1 MQSEHEMSFSSSTPN
16 FSSSVFQAQEAK
28 FVPCTS
34 ANSSFQLPE
43 NSAGT
48 ISSAVLVNTAFRY
61 HTCCSRYGKHELSVV
76 FTMSILLGSSINK
89 WETFSSKNQNIVILR
104 WQSCFCESNLV
115 TCINRRNGFHEPFS
129 QEACVQGMPG
139 TQHLLG
145 NQNFGNVLQPDLSS
159 SRELQKRC
167 RVLSP

>member
-1 MQSEHEMSFSSSTPN
+1 MYFSKFLFPAAREQCWDHFQCSPSEYCL
-16 FSSSVFQAQEAK
+16 Q
-28 FVPCTS
+28 
-34 ANSSFQLPE
+34 
-43 NSAGT
+43 
-48 ISSAVLVNTAFRY
+48 I

-115 TCINRRNGFHEPFS
+115 TCINWRNGFHEPFS

-145 NQNFGNVLQPDLSS
+145 NQDFKNVLQPDLPSTH
-159 SRELQKRC
+159 EPQKDAESFLPR
-167 RVLSP
+167 PHQWTGK